1 MLIADRYDIRV
12 TFNGKPLLL
21 FQRISVCILKI
32 NIEITETTVKRVR
45 MIIILTSFKTV
56 TRAYRLKT
64 ILPSII
70 KVLHL

>member
-12 TFNGKPLLL
+12 TFNGLLL

-32 NIEITETTVKRVR
+32 YIEITETTVKRVR
-45 MIIILTSFKTV
+45 MIIILTSVKTI
-56 TRAYRLKT
+56 TRAYGLKT

>member
-12 TFNGKPLLL
+12 TFNGLLL

-32 NIEITETTVKRVR
+32 YIEITETTVKRVR